1 MINGKKHL
9 KCGLIGE
16 KLSHSFSPQIHR
28 ELSDYSYSLFEM
40 PESEVGNF
48 LKNGDFHATN
58 VTIPYKKTVMPFLD
72 EISDEALRIGSVN
85 TITRTKNGGLRG
97 DNTDYYGF
105 WHTVVESGITIKGK
119 RVLILGTGG
128 ASLTAK
134 TVSEDMGAESITFVS
149 RAGEINYESLY
160 DKCADTAVVINCTP
174 VGMYPQNGISPICLD
189 RLPLCEGVIDMI
201 YNPTKTQLLLDAERL
216 GIKHINGL
224 PMLVAQAKKA
234 CELFLGESV
243 EDGEI
248 GRITSL
254 IASETN
260 NIILVGMPGC
270 GKSIVG
276 KILSDFT
283 GRQVIDTDEMIRST
297 ENRSS
302 SEIIKSEGEE
312 IFRKIEHIEVK
323 NAGKMSGMII
333 STGGGVVTRGE
344 NYAPLHQ
351 NGKIVFIHRDISRLA
366 THDRPLSK
374 NLEEMYETRLPMY
387 RAFCDVEVSNDST
400 PENCAMEILQ
410 KLNLPRKDIKN
421 EIFDYKRP

>member
-72 EISDEALRIGSVN
+72 EISDEAMRIGSVN

-105 WHTVVESGITIKGK
+105 WHTVEESGIAIKGK
-119 RVLILGTGG
+119 KVLILGTGG
-128 ASLTAK
+128 ASLTAR

-149 RAGEINYESLY
+149 RAGEINYENVY

-174 VGMYPQNGISPICLD
+174 VGMYPKNGVSPICLD

-201 YNPTKTQLLLDAERL
+201 YNPAKTQLLLDAERL

-234 CELFLGESV
+234 CELFLGERV

-248 GRITSL
+248 GRITAL

-270 GKSIVG
+270 GKTTVG
-276 KILSDFT
+276 KILSKLTD
-283 GRQVIDTDEMIRST
+283 RQVVDTDWMIT
-297 ENRSS
+297 SS
-302 SEIIKSEGEE
+302 ANKPPSEIIRLAGEDA
-312 IFRKIEHIEVK
+312 FRKIEHTLVEV
-323 NAGKMSGMII
+323 AGKMSGMII
-333 STGGGVVTRGE
+333 STGGGVVTREE

-351 NGKIVFIHRDISRLA
+351 NGKIVFIHRAIDRLA
-366 THDRPLSK
+366 TEDRPLSK
-374 NLEEMYETRLPMY
+374 NLEEMYEKRLPMY
-387 RAFCDVEVSNDST
+387 RTFCDFEVSNDST
-400 PENCAMEILQ
+400 PENCALEILE
-410 KLNLPRKDIKN
+410 KLKLPRKDTK
-421 EIFDYKRP
+421 K

>member
-16 KLSHSFSPQIHR
+16 TLSHSFSPRIHR
-28 ELSDYSYSLFEM
+28 ELSDYLYSFFEL

-58 VTIPYKKTVMPFLD
+58 VTIPYKKTVIPFLN
-72 EISDEALRIGSVN
+72 EISDEAMRIGAVN
-85 TITRTKNGGLRG
+85 TITRTQNGGLRG

-105 WHTVVESGITIKGK
+105 SYTVKESGISIKGK
-119 RVLILGTGG
+119 KVLILGTGG

-134 TVSEDMGAESITFVS
+134 TVSEDMGAKSITFVS
-149 RAGEINYESLY
+149 RAGEVNYENVYERCS
-160 DKCADTAVVINCTP
+160 DAEVVINCTP
-174 VGMYPQNGISPICLD
+174 VGMYPKNGISPIRLD

-201 YNPTKTQLLLDAERL
+201 YNPAKTQLLLDAERL

-234 CELFLGESV
+234 CERFLGESV
-243 EDGEI
+243 EEGEI

-254 IASETN
+254 IANETN
-260 NIILVGMPGC
+260 NIILIGMPGC
-270 GKSIVG
+270 GKTTVG
-276 KILSDFT
+276 KILSEIT
-283 GRQVIDTDEMIRST
+283 GRQVIDTDEMICSSAARSP
-297 ENRSS
+297 
-302 SEIIKSEGEE
+302 SEIIQSEGEDA
-312 IFRKIEHIEVK
+312 FRKIEHAQVEA
-323 NAGKMSGMII
+323 AGKTSGMII
-333 STGGGVVTRGE
+333 STGGGVVTRSE

-351 NGKIVFIHRDISRLA
+351 NGKIVFIHRAIDCLA

-387 RAFCDVEVSNDST
+387 RAFCDVEVTNDSS
-400 PENCAMEILQ
+400 PENCAMEILE
-410 KLNLPRKDIKN
+410 KLNLPRKDTEK
-421 EIFDYKRP
+421 